1 MNFNLILEK
10 AINGDEESIQKILK
24 IYEPMIKSNSKWRG
38 IMDEDL
44 EEYIII
50 RIVKNI
56 SKFKNLKKFLE
67 TGLKSWK
74 FIRI

>member
-38 IMDEDL
+38 ILDEDL
-44 EEYIII
+44 EEYII

-56 SKFKNLKKFLE
+56 SKFK
-67 TGLKSWK
+67 
-74 FIRI
+74 I

>member
-1 MNFNLILEK
+1 MEFRDILEN
-10 AINGDEESIQKILK
+10 AINGDENAIHKIIK

-44 EEYIII
+44 EEYIVI

-56 SKFKNLKKFLE
+56 SKF
-67 TGLKSWK
+67 
-74 FIRI
+74 II

>member
-1 MNFNLILEK
+1 MSFNQILEK

-38 IMDEDL
+38 ILDDDL

-50 RIVKNI
+50 RIIKNI
-56 SKFKNLKKFLE
+56 SKFK
-67 TGLKSWK
+67 
-74 FIRI
+74 I